1 MALLKMTSATR
12 SAFGVLF
19 GAVALA
25 ACTASPY
32 LPEQKFAEASEARL
46 VVLTGSRIPQMVD
59 MNERNPK
66 SSTPTSVITTE
77 DIERT
82 GESSL
87 CRALRRMMPNMIGK
101 MPGQPVTAADIQN
114 NLRC

>member
-1 MALLKMTSATR
+1 MAKRAVKLNAWRAGGLLFSVA
-12 SAFGVLF
+12 
-19 GAVALA
+19 ALA

-32 LPEQKFAEASEARL
+32 VPEQKFAEASEARL
-46 VVLTGSRIPQMVD
+46 VVVTGSRIPQMID
-59 MNERNPK
+59 MNERNVR
-66 SSTPTSVITTE
+66 SSTPTSIISVD

-82 GESSL
+82 GEMTL

-101 MPGQPVTAADIQN
+101 MPGQPVTLADIQN

>member
-1 MALLKMTSATR
+1 MASRKIHLVTGPSISLCVSAM
-12 SAFGVLF
+12 
-19 GAVALA
+19 ALA

-32 LPEQKFAEASEARL
+32 VPEQKFAQASEARL
-46 VVLTGSRIPQMVD
+46 VVVTGSRIPQMID
-59 MNERNPK
+59 MNERNPRT
-66 SSTPTSVITTE
+66 STPTSVITIE

-82 GESSL
+82 GELTL

-101 MPGQPVTAADIQN
+101 APGQPVTAADIAN

>member
-1 MALLKMTSATR
+1 MAGHKTR
-12 SAFGVLF
+12 SAAGTVIGLFISVL
-19 GAVALA
+19 ALA

-32 LPEQKFAEASEARL
+32 VPEQKFAQASEARL
-46 VVLTGSRIPQMVD
+46 VVITGSRIPQMVD

-66 SSTPTSVITTE
+66 TSTPTSVITIQ

-82 GESSL
+82 GETSL

-101 MPGQPVTAADIQN
+101 MPGQPMTAADIAN